1 MRHTKVGHVM
11 ATDVVTAVR
20 ETPYGELSR
29 LLCVHRVGGL
39 PVIDDEDR
47 VIGVVSRGD
56 LARRGPGP
64 AGAGQPTPGQV
75 VPGAVGLP
83 GPAAATRGTAGEL
96 MATPPETVRAQARV
110 VEAAR
115 LMARRRLGRLPVVDE
130 EDRLVGIVT
139 RRDLLRVF
147 HRPDEEIRRAVTR
160 DVVVDTLWL
169 APESVRVTV
178 VDGVVTLEG
187 ATERLSEKEIAV
199 RVTARVDGVVGVV
212 DRLTY
217 RIDDSRAEPPWPGG
231 AEGAVPAPRQ
241 PAED

>member
-20 ETPYGELSR
+20 GTPYGELSR

-47 VIGVVSRGD
+47 VLGVVSRGD
-56 LARRGPGP
+56 LARRVPRASGAAQP
-64 AGAGQPTPGQV
+64 APGQV
-75 VPGAVGLP
+75 FPGAVGLP
-83 GPAAATRGTAGEL
+83 GTAATRGTAGEL

-178 VDGVVTLEG
+178 RDGVVTLEG
-187 ATERLSEKEIAV
+187 ATDRLSEKEIAV

-217 RIDDSRAEPPWPGG
+217 RLDDSRSEPPWPTA
-231 AEGAVPAPRQ
+231 AEGSVPAPRQ
-241 PAED
+241 SAED